1 MRDLARLLL
10 VCLLLAACLAAA
22 PVSVEQQR
30 MTPSPTPTPNVTPV
44 PLLLTPI
51 APPETLPPL
60 PALGESQSSRALA
73 LRDDVLI
80 SANMDSDS
88 LTLVDTTRSRVLTE
102 IHIGDDPRSV
112 AITPDGDYALAT
124 LRGDGALA
132 VVSLESAAL
141 AAVYPVCPMPYGVVA
156 DGRRAFVSCFASDEI
171 AVVNLSSGEVLYRVG
186 VPNAPAALAL
196 SGEWLLVTH
205 FYTGQVTT
213 LNVLRAPF
221 VLGTVNVETDGELSN
236 SIVIDPTGT
245 KAYIPQTRTGLALV
259 SLQYMQDWF
268 PVVSVMDLTRMTGA
282 REARLTLSANDSR
295 AANMPFDLAFSAD
308 GRRLYVIL
316 AGNDAVAV
324 LDAQTRRVE
333 ARIAVGANP
342 RAILLDD
349 DGTAYVLNALDGT
362 ISIIDTAS
370 DAVRD
375 TLQVTELQLDPQ
387 LLLGQT
393 LFHRADGMSDGSMS
407 CATCH
412 FDGGMDAR
420 TWINFR
426 SGPRN
431 TMALGGAAALPPYHW
446 SGDAA
451 ELHDSIED
459 TIRHIMSGDGLIAGE
474 FDSTIDRI
482 DAGRSDDLDA
492 LVAYVT
498 SLEPAPSPYRQADG
512 SLSDSAQRGMTLFIS
527 GSLDC
532 GRCHT
537 PPLYTDLEQ
546 HNLAGAAFSLE
557 ADEAFDTPTLRGLWA
572 TAPYMHDG
580 VAQTL
585 EELLSRTDPV
595 HSVADDLTEQQL
607 DDLIAFLKS
616 L

>member
-1 MRDLARLLL
+1 MRRLLL
-10 VCLLLAACLAAA
+10 VCLLLAACRAA
-22 PVSVEQQR
+22 PPVSLEQQVITALPASTR
-30 MTPSPTPTPNVTPV
+30 NVTPV

-51 APPETLPPL
+51 ASPQTLPSL
-60 PALGESQSSRALA
+60 PTLGESQSSRALA
-73 LRDDVLI
+73 LHDDVLI

-88 LTLVDTTRSRVLTE
+88 LTLVDTTQNRVLSE
-102 IHIGDDPRSV
+102 IHVGDDPRAV
-112 AITPDGDYALAT
+112 AITPDGSYALAA

-132 VVSLESAAL
+132 VVSLETAAL
-141 AAVYPVCPMPYGVVA
+141 VSVYPVCPMPYGVVT

-186 VPNAPAALAL
+186 VPDAPAALVL
-196 SGEWLLVTH
+196 SGEWLLATH
-205 FYTGQVTT
+205 FYSGQVTT
-213 LNVLRAPF
+213 LNVLRTPF
-221 VLGTVNVETDGELSN
+221 VLGTVNVEQDGELSN

-245 KAYIPQTRTGLALV
+245 KVYIPQTRTGLALV

-268 PVVSVMDLTRMTGA
+268 PVVSVMDLTRMSGV
-282 REARLTLSANDSR
+282 REARLTLSANDNS

-308 GRRLYVIL
+308 GRSLYVVL
-316 AGNDAVAV
+316 AGNNAVAV
-324 LDAQTRRVE
+324 LDAQTHMLE
-333 ARIAVGANP
+333 GRIAVGANP

-362 ISIIDTAS
+362 VSIIDTARN
-370 DAVRD
+370 AVQD
-375 TLQVTELQLDPQ
+375 TLQVTDLPLDPQ
-387 LLLGQT
+387 LLLGKT
-393 LFHRADGMSDGSMS
+393 LFHQADGMSDGAIS

-431 TMALGGAAALPPYHW
+431 TPALGGAAALPPYHW
-446 SGDAA
+446 SGDMA
-451 ELHDSIED
+451 ELPDSIED
-459 TIRHIMSGDGLIAGE
+459 TIRNVMSGDGLITGT
-474 FDSTIDRI
+474 FDSTIDHI

-498 SLEPAPSPYRQADG
+498 SLEGMPSPYRQADG
-512 SLSDSAQRGMTLFIS
+512 SLSESAQRGMMLFMS
-527 GSLDC
+527 GSPSC
-532 GRCHT
+532 GNCHA
-537 PPLYTDLEQ
+537 PPLYTDLQQ
-546 HNLAGAAFSLE
+546 HNLAGAAFSME
-557 ADEAFDTPTLRGLWA
+557 VHEVFDTPTLRGLWA

-580 VAQTL
+580 VVQTL

-595 HSVADDLTEQQL
+595 HSVAGDLTEQQL
-607 DDLIAFLKS
+607 TDLIDFLKS